1 MALRK
6 VINMTPHP
14 AYALASAPPE
24 WSAVIQ
30 TGKVGHAPVFQPVMV
45 HQPLPAIVSRRDWL
59 DDDYREGYMEA
70 CVEQNIA
77 WQIKFNRE
85 HRGITQIKLSE
96 MIGTGQSAISRV
108 EDPSYGKTNIATLL
122 KIANALK
129 CALSVKLISFS
140 ELAEDSKKFS
150 KVNSIV
156 KSFDEEV
163 ALITGE

>member
-1 MALRK
+1 MGQKR
-6 VINMTPHP
+6 VIDMIRQP
-14 AYALASAPPE
+14 ANALASALPE
-24 WSAVIQ
+24 WSTVIQ
-30 TGKVGHAPVFQPVMV
+30 TGTVEHAPVFQPVMV
-45 HQPLPAIVSRRDWL
+45 HQPLPAIASRKDWL

-85 HRGITQIKLSE
+85 CRGITQIKLSE
-96 MIGTGQSAISRV
+96 MIGTRQSAISRV

-150 KVNSIV
+150 KENSIV
-156 KSFDEEV
+156 KSFDEEIV
-163 ALITGE
+163 LITGE